1 VAGTGA
7 GAGAGAGVSATRT
20 AGDAGLS
27 RDDEHATKNGIANIY
42 IPIITAISFGDFLII
57 EPSLIRCL
65 AKFSTCNMYR
75 RHTLRFCSIGEINLS
90 EIRIPGA
97 KGHR

>member
-1 VAGTGA
+1 MAGTGA
-7 GAGAGAGVSATRT
+7 GAGAGAGASATRT

-27 RDDEHATKNGIANIY
+27 RDDEHATKNGIANIN

-65 AKFSTCNMYR
+65 AKVSACNMYR

>member
-1 VAGTGA
+1 MRDGA
-7 GAGAGAGVSATRT
+7 LSPLASLELLSSYNPNSALPLPKR
-20 AGDAGLS
+20 APKAQPFRLP
-27 RDDEHATKNGIANIY
+27 RA
-42 IPIITAISFGDFLII
+42 IPAISFGDFLII

-65 AKFSTCNMYR
+65 AKFSACNMYR